1 MPPPSSSVYTIF
13 HPVSSS
19 IPPFSHLAL
28 VNGMRCILNLP
39 GPLGI
44 GIIALNRVV
53 LAPDEKMGFLSQQ
66 EPAFHLFF
74 FKSKGWVFFFSIGL
88 FRTGLRIDRKC
99 VCYTVCLLYTRYSSS
114 FPKIVTVTHTR
125 TKKKANLFFLK
136 LHFVTFKSASVIVT
150 ILNIP
155 LKNCDSSF

>member
-66 EPAFHLFF
+66 EPALHLFF
-74 FKSKGWVFFFSIGL
+74 FKSKGWVFFFHWS
-88 FRTGLRIDRKC
+88 FQDWAKNRSKMR
-99 VCYTVCLLYTRYSSS
+99 VLYCMFALHMRYSSS
-114 FPKIVTVTHTR
+114 FPKVVTVTHTHAQ
-125 TKKKANLFFLK
+125 KKKQICFF
-136 LHFVTFKSASVIVT
+136 
-150 ILNIP
+150 
-155 LKNCDSSF
+155 